1 MCQSG
6 ICKYEKGCG
15 ENVGDCTLGIG
26 IGPWPQDAYCIVRD
40 DEIDAYLSK
49 WDELVPTI
57 KISKKKGRFRI
68 LELT

>member
-6 ICKYEKGCG
+6 LCKDEKGCG
-15 ENVGDCTLGIG
+15 ENVGDCTFYFL
-26 IGPWPQDAYCIVRD
+26 RD
-40 DEIDAYLSK
+40 EEIDEYLNNLEVLKFSS
-49 WDELVPTI
+49 I